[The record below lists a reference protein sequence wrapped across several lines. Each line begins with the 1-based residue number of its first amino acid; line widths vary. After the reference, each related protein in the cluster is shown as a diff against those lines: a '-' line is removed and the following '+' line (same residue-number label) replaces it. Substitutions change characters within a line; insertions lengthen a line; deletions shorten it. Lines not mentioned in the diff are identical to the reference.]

1 MALVINSNIASLDAQ
16 RNLNRTQAD
25 LSQALQRLSSGLRV
39 STAKDDAAGYYI
51 SQTMTSDING
61 MNQAVRNANDGI
73 SFAQTADGSLQQ
85 ISADFQRINQLA
97 VESANGTVSSGGR
110 KGIQDEVD
118 QLTQDIAQ
126 IVQTSK
132 FAGVNLLNSTASVTF
147 QVGQDSDA
155 SNQIKVSALD
165 VGASSGTTSL
175 ASFSGA
181 SGAGLTANLTA
192 TGVIDVSSQ
201 SAASAAITNIQADIS
216 TVAGDSATMGAI
228 QNRFSAVIA
237 NLQNSVVNLSAAR
250 SRIVDANFASETAKL
265 SRAQILQQAGVAM
278 LRQANTDP
286 QVALTLLR

>member
-1 MALVINSNIASLDAQ
+1 MALVINSNIPSLIAQ
-16 RNLNRTQAD
+16 RNLDKTQAD

-39 STAKDDAAGYYI
+39 NSAKDDAAGYYI
-51 SQTMTSDING
+51 SQTMTADING

-73 SFAQTADGSLQQ
+73 SFAQTADGGLQQ
-85 ISADFQRINQLA
+85 ISADLQRINQLA

-110 KGIQDEVD
+110 TGIQAEVD
-118 QLTQDIAQ
+118 QLTQDISQ

-132 FAGVNLLNSTASVTF
+132 FAGVALLSAGGSTTF
-147 QVGQDSDA
+147 QVGA
-155 SNQIKVSALD
+155 VSNVNDQISVTGLNLTGLNAY
-165 VGASSGTTSL
+165 
-175 ASFSGA
+175 
-181 SGAGLTANLTA
+181 AGSLTA
-192 TGVIDVSSQ
+192 TGTVVVSSQ
-201 SAASAAITNIQADIS
+201 SAASAAIGTTSTDIS
-216 TVAGDSATMGAI
+216 TVAGDSATMGAV

-250 SRIVDANFASETAKL
+250 SRIVDVDFASETAKL

>member
-1 MALVINSNIASLDAQ
+1 MALVINSNISSLIAQ
-16 RNLNRTQAD
+16 KNLNKTQAD

-39 STAKDDAAGYYI
+39 NSAKDDAAGYYI
-51 SQTMTSDING
+51 AQTMTADING

-73 SFAQTADGSLQQ
+73 SFSQTADGALQQ
-85 ISADFQRINQLA
+85 ISADLQRINQLA
-97 VESANGTVSSGGR
+97 VESANGTVSSASR
-110 KGIQDEVD
+110 KGIQAEVD
-118 QLTQDIAQ
+118 QLTQDISQ

-132 FAGVNLLNSTASVTF
+132 FAGVQLLNATGSTTF
-147 QVGQDSDA
+147 QVGQAGDA
-155 SNQIKVSALD
+155 KDQLAVTGLNL
-165 VGASSGTTSL
+165 TSL
-175 ASFSGA
+175 NAYA
-181 SGAGLTANLTA
+181 ATLTA
-192 TGVIDVSSQ
+192 TGTVNVSTQ
-201 SAASAAITNIQADIS
+201 SAASAAITTTGADIS
-216 TVAGDSATMGAI
+216 TVAGDSATMGAV

>member
-1 MALVINSNIASLDAQ
+1 K
-16 RNLNRTQAD
+16 TQAD

-39 STAKDDAAGYYI
+39 NSAKDDAAGYYI
-51 SQTMTSDING
+51 SQTMTADING

-73 SFAQTADGSLQQ
+73 SFAQTADGGLQQ
-85 ISADFQRINQLA
+85 ISADLQRINQLA

-110 KGIQDEVD
+110 TGIQAEVD
-118 QLTQDIAQ
+118 QLTQDISQ

-132 FAGVNLLNSTASVTF
+132 FAGVALLSAGGSTTF
-147 QVGQDSDA
+147 QVGA
-155 SNQIKVSALD
+155 VSNVNDQISVTGLNL
-165 VGASSGTTSL
+165 TTLKAYATS
-175 ASFSGA
+175 
-181 SGAGLTANLTA
+181 LTA
-192 TGVIDVSSQ
+192 TGTVVVSSQ
-201 SAASAAITNIQADIS
+201 SAASAAIGTTATDIS
-216 TVAGDSATMGAI
+216 TVAGDSATMGAV

-250 SRIVDANFASETAKL
+250 SRIVDVDFASETAKL

>member
-1 MALVINSNIASLDAQ
+1 MPLVINSNLPSLMAQ
-16 RNLNRTQAD
+16 NNLNKTQAD
-25 LSQALQRLSSGLRV
+25 LSEALQRLSSGLRV

-110 KGIQDEVD
+110 TGIQAEVN

-132 FAGVNLLNSTASVTF
+132 FAGVNLLNSSASVTF
-147 QVGQDSDA
+147 QVGQDGAA
-155 SNQIKVSALD
+155 SNQISVSALN
-165 VGASSGTTSL
+165 VGASSAL
-175 ASFSGA
+175 ASFGSANTAGA
-181 SGAGLTANLTA
+181 SGTLTA
-192 TGVIDVSSQ
+192 TGVIDVSTQ
-201 SAASAAITNIQADIS
+201 SAASAAITNIQKDIA

-237 NLQNSVVNLSAAR
+237 NLQNTVVNLSAAR

>member
-1 MALVINSNIASLDAQ
+1 MPLVINSNIPSLVAQ
-16 RNLNRTQAD
+16 NNLNKTQAD
-25 LSQALQRLSSGLRV
+25 LSQALERLSSGLRV
-39 STAKDDAAGYYI
+39 NTAKDDAAGYYI

-61 MNQAVRNANDGI
+61 MNQAVRNSNDGI
-73 SFAQTADGSLQQ
+73 SFAQTADGALQQ
-85 ISADFQRINQLA
+85 ISADLQRINQLA

-110 KGIQDEVD
+110 TGIQAEVD

-126 IVQTSK
+126 VVQTTK
-132 FAGVNLLNSTASVTF
+132 FAGVDLLSSSAAVTF
-147 QVGQDSDA
+147 QVGQDGLA
-155 SNQIKVSALD
+155 SNQIKVNALD
-165 VGASSGTTSL
+165 VGASGALTT
-175 ASFSGA
+175 FSGA
-181 SGAGLTANLTA
+181 SGAGASASLTA
-192 TGVIDVSSQ
+192 TGVIDVSTQ
-201 SAASAAITNIQADIS
+201 SAASAAITNVQTDIA

>member
-1 MALVINSNIASLDAQ
+1 MPLVINSNIPSLVAQ
-16 RNLNRTQAD
+16 NNLNKTQAE

-39 STAKDDAAGYYI
+39 NTAKDDAAGFFI
-51 SQTMTSDING
+51 SQTMTADING
-61 MNQAVRNANDGI
+61 MNQAARNANDGI
-73 SFAQTADGSLQQ
+73 SYAQTADGALQQ

-110 KGIQDEVD
+110 AGIQAEVD

-126 IVQTSK
+126 IVQTTK
-132 FAGVNLLNSTASVTF
+132 FAGVSLLNSTASTVF
-147 QVGQDSDA
+147 QVGQDGKA
-155 SNQIKVSALD
+155 SNQITVTALSL
-165 VGASSGTTSL
+165 GASASLTT
-175 ASFSGA
+175 FSAKG
-181 SGAGLTANLTA
+181 GAGAAANLTA
-192 TGVIDVSSQ
+192 TKVIDVSSQ
-201 SAASAAITNIQADIS
+201 SAASAAIANIQSDIQ
-216 TVAGDSATMGAI
+216 TVSKDSATLGAV

-237 NLQNSVVNLSAAR
+237 NLQNTVQNLSAAR

>member
-1 MALVINSNIASLDAQ
+1 MALVINSNIPSLIAQ
-16 RNLNRTQAD
+16 RNLDKTQAD

-39 STAKDDAAGYYI
+39 NSAKDDAAGYYI
-51 SQTMTSDING
+51 SQTMTADING

-73 SFAQTADGSLQQ
+73 SFAQTADGGLQQ
-85 ISADFQRINQLA
+85 ISADLQRINQLA

-110 KGIQDEVD
+110 TGIQAEVD
-118 QLTQDIAQ
+118 QLTQDISQ

-132 FAGVNLLNSTASVTF
+132 FAGVQLLNTTGGTTF
-147 QVGQDSDA
+147 QVGQDGNAKD
-155 SNQIKVSALD
+155 QISVKGLN
-165 VGASSGTTSL
+165 L
-175 ASFSGA
+175 AAAAA
-181 SGAGLTANLTA
+181 SGGLNAYAGSLTA
-192 TGVIDVSSQ
+192 TGTVNVSTQ
-201 SAASAAITNIQADIS
+201 SAASAAIVTTATDIS
-216 TVAGDSATMGAI
+216 TVAGDSATMGAV

-250 SRIVDANFASETAKL
+250 SRIVDVDFASETAKL

>member
-1 MALVINSNIASLDAQ
+1 MALVINSNISSLIAQ
-16 RNLNRTQAD
+16 KNLNRTQAD

-39 STAKDDAAGYYI
+39 NSAKDDAAGYYI
-51 SQTMTSDING
+51 AQTMTADING

-73 SFAQTADGSLQQ
+73 SFSQTADGALQQ
-85 ISADFQRINQLA
+85 ISADLQRINQLA
-97 VESANGTVSSGGR
+97 VESANGTVSTASR
-110 KGIQDEVD
+110 TGIQAEVD
-118 QLTQDIAQ
+118 QLTQDISQ

-132 FAGVNLLNSTASVTF
+132 FAGVQLLSGGSTTTF
-147 QVGQDSDA
+147 QVGQAGDVKDQLA
-155 SNQIKVSALD
+155 VAGLD
-165 VGASSGTTSL
+165 LTSL
-175 ASFSGA
+175 NAYKGS
-181 SGAGLTANLTA
+181 LTA
-192 TGVIDVSSQ
+192 TGTVNVSTQ
-201 SAASAAITNIQADIS
+201 SAASAAITSTGTDIA
-216 TVAGDSATMGAI
+216 TVAGDSATMGAV